1 MKVDFTSQ
9 NTCVHKYSIKLTR
22 ISKTL
27 IYVIITMNRLLKVQ
41 LVIYINFWNINVR
54 RIIDKPFLD
63 IRINST

>member
-1 MKVDFTSQ
+1 M
-9 NTCVHKYSIKLTR
+9 SITLNFLK

-27 IYVIITMNRLLKVQ
+27 VYVIITMNMLLKVQ

-54 RIIDKPFLD
+54 RIIDKPFLA